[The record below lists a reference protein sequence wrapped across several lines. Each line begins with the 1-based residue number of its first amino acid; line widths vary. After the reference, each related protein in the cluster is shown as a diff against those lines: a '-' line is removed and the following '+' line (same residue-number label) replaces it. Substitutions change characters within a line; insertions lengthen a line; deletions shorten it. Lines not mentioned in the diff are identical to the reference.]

1 MIYELSSCDMM
12 CVECKGMNVMKMEC
26 RSKEQFTFILI
37 FVEIFKLTIITLH
50 INPIDTDIK
59 LKIAP

>member
-1 MIYELSSCDMM
+1 MM
-12 CVECKGMNVMKMEC
+12 CVECKGMNVMEMEC

-37 FVEIFKLTIITLH
+37 FVEIFKLTIITL
-50 INPIDTDIK
+50 NPIDTDIK